1 MRTLV
6 AFGFAVYAGIES
18 EQGVGENGL
27 VSIFDCS
34 HARGQAT
41 LMRMWEPLAVVLVVG
56 LPMLAAIA
64 AWVCAGPG
72 TLGRLF
78 CLLTRGHDYRTR
90 GEGSRAFLECAD
102 CQARTS
108 GWNLETRY
116 HYSELQD
123 EGFRLLL
130 AEDVGTPALISVQHG
145 PRVASTPFRLE
156 FDA

>member
-1 MRTLV
+1 MT
-6 AFGFAVYAGIES
+6 S
-18 EQGVGENGL
+18 EQGVAENRL
-27 VSIFDCS
+27 VTVLDCS
-34 HARGQAT
+34 RTREQAT

-56 LPMLAAIA
+56 LPILVAIT

-72 TLGRLF
+72 ALRRLF

-90 GEGSRAFLECAD
+90 GEGSRAFLECAE

-108 GWNLETRY
+108 GWSLETRY

-123 EGFRLLL
+123 ESFRLLL